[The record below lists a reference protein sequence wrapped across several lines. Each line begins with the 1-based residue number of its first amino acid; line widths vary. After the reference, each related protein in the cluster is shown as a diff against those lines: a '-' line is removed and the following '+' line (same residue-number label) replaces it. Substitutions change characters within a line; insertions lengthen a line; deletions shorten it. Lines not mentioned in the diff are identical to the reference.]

1 MAKRKNRKRP
11 VSPGVTLGRDLKQ
24 AELSA
29 TTFQGDHSD
38 MPYGNFLD
46 PAVGAKV
53 VEENLPLKLFFKD
66 PEKVAKW
73 SQQVR
78 AIEATAKKLNS
89 GDVT

>member
-1 MAKRKNRKRP
+1 MAKRNRKRP

-46 PAVGAKV
+46 PMVGKKAVEAD
-53 VEENLPLKLFFKD
+53 LPLKRFFANQAAVD
-66 PEKVAKW
+66 AW
-73 SQQVR
+73 SQPVR
-78 AIEATAKKLNS
+78 PIK
-89 GDVT
+89 